1 MKIKQRFQA
10 ACLSLCF
17 SLGAHAEFQ
26 SLDRIIAIVDDDV
39 ITQSDLDDKIAMVR
53 SNLQQQA
60 NDYGMPSE
68 EEIQK
73 EVLNRLVLESLQMQ
87 LAKQGGISIG
97 DEQLTQTMA
106 DIAKRN
112 GLSLAE
118 FPAKLAEEGI
128 DYLAMREEVRK
139 EMITQQVQQGHLQ
152 NRIQITEQEVNNFLA
167 SSEGQKI
174 TAQQY
179 HAQHVLLSVDD
190 SASSAQ
196 EQQAKEKLAAIR
208 QQVLQGQVSFDALIQ
223 GETID
228 GVAIAGQD
236 FAWQTLDDLPS
247 LFSERIAA
255 MEKNDISEPI
265 RSGAGWHLLR
275 LKNKSG
281 GNILVDQVRG
291 RHILISPSEV
301 RSDEKALALATELY
315 EKILQGDDFELLA
328 KEYSEDKGSALQGGD
343 LGWTG
348 PGQFVPAFEETL
360 HNLAVNDVS
369 RPIKTQFGWH
379 VIQKTGER
387 THDATEED
395 WKAQA
400 QQAIF
405 ERKFSDELE
414 AWLVRIKEEAFIEI
428 K

>member
-10 ACLSLCF
+10 ACLLLCLSL
-17 SLGAHAEFQ
+17 SAHAEFQ
-26 SLDRIIAIVDDDV
+26 SLDRVIAIVDDDV

-60 NDYGMPSE
+60 NDYGMPGE

-87 LAKQGGISIG
+87 LAKQGGISIS
-97 DEQLTQTMA
+97 DEQLNQTMA

-118 FPAKLAEEGI
+118 FPEKLAEEGI

-139 EMITQQVQQGHLQ
+139 EMIIQQVQQGHLQ

-167 SSEGQKI
+167 SSEGQRI

-179 HAQHVLLSVDD
+179 HAQHVLLAVNDN
-190 SASSAQ
+190 ASSAQ
-196 EQQAKEKLAAIR
+196 EQQAKEKLSAIR
-208 QQVLQGQVSFDALIQ
+208 QHILQGQADFDALMRGQ
-223 GETID
+223 TID
-228 GVAIAGQD
+228 EVAVVGQD
-236 FAWQTLDDLPS
+236 FAWQTLEDLPS
-247 LFSERIAA
+247 LFSGIINT
-255 MEKNDISEPI
+255 MEKGDISEPI

-275 LKNKSG
+275 LKNKTG
-281 GNILVDQVRG
+281 GNILIEQVRG

-301 RSDEKALALATELY
+301 RSEEKALALATELY

-348 PGQFVPAFEETL
+348 PGQFVPEFEETL
-360 HNLAVNDVS
+360 FSLAVNDVS

-379 VIQKTGER
+379 IIQKTGER

-400 QQAIF
+400 QQTIF
-405 ERKFSDELE
+405 ERKFGDELE